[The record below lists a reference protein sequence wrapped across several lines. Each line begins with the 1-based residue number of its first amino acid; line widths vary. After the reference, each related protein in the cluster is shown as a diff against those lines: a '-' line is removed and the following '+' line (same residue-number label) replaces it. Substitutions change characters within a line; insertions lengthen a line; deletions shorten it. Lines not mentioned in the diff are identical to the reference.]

1 MVRMNRVENTRDK
14 ILEISYEILGEQG
27 LENLH
32 ARVIA
37 AQLQVNHATVHYYF
51 KTRADLLVGV
61 AEHALAKL
69 KRDQAKFVDGSK
81 PGESLASTLAL
92 YEAYCQPQS
101 RFFKVWASLFV
112 AGQASEEVR
121 AVLDQFTEHWFSSLE
136 ASIKRTREAGV
147 KVRKGALRQAE
158 ILASTLLGMGLIS
171 HMRGAPFA
179 IGSKFD
185 VMSEQL
191 FGE

>member
-1 MVRMNRVENTRDK
+1 MKTVENTRDK
-14 ILEISYEILGEQG
+14 ILETSYELLGDEG

-37 AQLQVNHATVHYYF
+37 AKMQVNHATIHYYY

-69 KRDQAKFVDGSK
+69 ERDQAKFVDAA
-81 PGESLASTLAL
+81 PAGEALASTLAL

-112 AGQASEEVR
+112 AGQASEDVR
-121 AVLDQFTEHWFSSLE
+121 KVLDRFTDHWFGTLDT
-136 ASIKRTREAGV
+136 SIRRTRDAGV

-158 ILASTLLGMGLIS
+158 ILASTLLGLGLIAHLKGTS
-171 HMRGAPFA
+171 FL
-179 IGSKFD
+179 
-185 VMSEQL
+185 VSEKIDALSDQL
-191 FGE
+191 GEK